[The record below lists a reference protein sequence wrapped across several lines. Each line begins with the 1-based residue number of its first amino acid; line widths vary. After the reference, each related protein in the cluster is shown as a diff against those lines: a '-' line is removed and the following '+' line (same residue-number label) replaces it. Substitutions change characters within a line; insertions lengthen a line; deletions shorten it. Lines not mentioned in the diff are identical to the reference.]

1 VNAPELVDDK
11 RCFACGPD
19 NPDGLHLHFVQD
31 GAAGARSEIT
41 LPPRVQGYRDIAH
54 GGIVMTLLD
63 EGMAHAC
70 RFAGE
75 KAVTAACEVR
85 FRKPVPLGVNLQI
98 RGRVKDRRRNVLFVE
113 ASVCFDNGTVLAT
126 ADGTFV
132 SSGRL

>member
-1 VNAPELVDDK
+1 MNPAELIDDK
-11 RCFACGPD
+11 RCFACGPY
-19 NPDGLHLHFVQD
+19 NPEGLHLHFVQD
-31 GAAGARSEIT
+31 GEAGARSEIT

-85 FRKPVPLGVNLQI
+85 FRKAVPLGVRLQI

-113 ASVCFDNGTVLAT
+113 ASVCFDDGTVLAT

>member
-1 VNAPELVDDK
+1 MNASELVDDR
-11 RCFACGPD
+11 RCFACGPH
-19 NPDGLHLHFVQD
+19 NPDGLHLVFEPD
-31 GAAGARSEIT
+31 GEAGARSEIT

-75 KAVTAACEVR
+75 RAATASCEVR
-85 FRKPVPLGVNLQI
+85 FRKPVPLGVRLQI
-98 RGRVKDRRRNVLFVE
+98 RGRVKNRRRNVLFVE
-113 ASVCFDNGTVLAT
+113 AAVTLDDGTVLAT